1 MGMGKFNN
9 FNFFLQFC
17 QILKIPNFCEQF
29 QSLNS
34 FLPWIVSIAV
44 LFIGNNFFTYIS
56 TFAKAQKNLVF
67 VKLVGAIDNNLL
79 DVDRKK
85 RPQNFWPISN
95 KNGHFDKGELL

>member
-1 MGMGKFNN
+1 MGKYLPF
-9 FNFFLQFC
+9 QFPPV
-17 QILKIPNFCEQF
+17 IF
-29 QSLNS
+29 
-34 FLPWIVSIAV
+34 IAW
-44 LFIGNNFFTYIS
+44 LMRQKLTENIQMAKKQKFYIS